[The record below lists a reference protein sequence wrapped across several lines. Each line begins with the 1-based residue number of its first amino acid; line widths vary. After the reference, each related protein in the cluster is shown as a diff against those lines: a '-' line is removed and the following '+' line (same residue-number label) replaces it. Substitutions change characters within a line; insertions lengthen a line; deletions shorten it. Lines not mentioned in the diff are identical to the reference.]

1 MSDVANTIYRQL
13 GGNRFRVMTGAKMM
27 VSTENGIRMRI
38 GRNKTNANFME
49 VSLNGL
55 DLYDVTFAKLTKMGE
70 MKSVKTY
77 DNVYNDMLVSI
88 FESHTGMYTTL
99 QEIIMSREVMELFDR
114 AHHAGLRAGHESTPT
129 PMVVGSP
136 STPFGSDID
145 WNKST

>member
-1 MSDVANTIYRQL
+1 MSHIANEIYRQL

-70 MKSVKTY
+70 MKSMKGY

-99 QEIIMSREVMELFDR
+99 
-114 AHHAGLRAGHESTPT
+114 
-129 PMVVGSP
+129 
-136 STPFGSDID
+136 
-145 WNKST
+145 

>member
-1 MSDVANTIYRQL
+1 MSDVANEIYRTL

-55 DLYDVTFAKLTKMGE
+55 DLYDVTFAKVTRMGE
-70 MKSVKTY
+70 MKSVREY
-77 DNVYNDMLVSI
+77 NNVYNDMLVSL

-99 QEIIMSREVMELFDR
+99 
-114 AHHAGLRAGHESTPT
+114 
-129 PMVVGSP
+129 
-136 STPFGSDID
+136 
-145 WNKST
+145 

>member
-1 MSDVANTIYRQL
+1 MKKDLTLHPYLIQYSQVSETVTLSEIDMSHIANEIYRQL

-99 QEIIMSREVMELFDR
+99 
-114 AHHAGLRAGHESTPT
+114 
-129 PMVVGSP
+129 
-136 STPFGSDID
+136 
-145 WNKST
+145 

>member
-1 MSDVANTIYRQL
+1 MSAIANEIYRTL

-77 DNVYNDMLVSI
+77 DNVYNDMLGSI

-99 QEIIMSREVMELFDR
+99 
-114 AHHAGLRAGHESTPT
+114 
-129 PMVVGSP
+129 
-136 STPFGSDID
+136 
-145 WNKST
+145 

>member
-1 MSDVANTIYRQL
+1 MSEVANTIYRQL

-49 VSLNGL
+49 VSLNSL

-70 MKSVKTY
+70 MKSVKIY

-99 QEIIMSREVMELFDR
+99 
-114 AHHAGLRAGHESTPT
+114 
-129 PMVVGSP
+129 
-136 STPFGSDID
+136 
-145 WNKST
+145 

>member
-1 MSDVANTIYRQL
+1 MSHIANEIYRQL
-13 GGNRFRVMTGAKMM
+13 GGNKFRVMTGAKMM

-49 VSLNGL
+49 VSLNSL
-55 DLYDVTFAKLTKMGE
+55 DLYDVTFAKLTQMGE

-99 QEIIMSREVMELFDR
+99 
-114 AHHAGLRAGHESTPT
+114 
-129 PMVVGSP
+129 
-136 STPFGSDID
+136 
-145 WNKST
+145 